1 MKKYYLVYL
10 SLLVLSIGCSTA
22 NKTKSSSTTELKLS
36 DVVYGAN
43 PRNIMDIYL
52 PANRNQTT
60 PFALLIHGGGWVGYG
75 KENIREYQD
84 TLLANGI
91 AVASMNHRYAND
103 STIHYPQM
111 LEDVDNA
118 LNYCIAHAKEWNT
131 RNDRFVMTGVSSG
144 GHLALLYGF
153 TSTNKINAIVEF
165 AAPTNLADTALLNY
179 AVKTNLI
186 DLIQKMTGK
195 KYKEGKPL
203 DPSFA
208 LSSPI
213 NHIKNI
219 PVLIVQGKADRVV
232 PYSQSLQLNQALEEK
247 GIVHKL
253 VTIPNAEHDLNL
265 TDPATKKLVYGE
277 AVKWILKY
285 GK

>member
-1 MKKYYLVYL
+1 MKHSFFLFL
-10 SLLVLSIGCSTA
+10 SFLVLSVGCNTT
-22 NKTKSSSTTELKLS
+22 NKPTTGSKTELKLS
-36 DVVYGAN
+36 DVAYGTN
-43 PRNIMDIYL
+43 PRNIMDVYL
-52 PANRNQTT
+52 PANRNNTT
-60 PFALLIHGGGWVGYG
+60 PFAILIHGGGWVGYG
-75 KENIREYQD
+75 KEYIREYQD
-84 TLLANGI
+84 SLLANGI

-103 STIHYPQM
+103 STIHYTQM

-131 RNDRFVMTGVSSG
+131 RKDYFVMTGVSSG

-153 TSTNKINAIVEF
+153 TSPKKINAIVEF
-165 AAPTNLADTALLNY
+165 CAPTNLADTALLNY

-195 KYKEGKPL
+195 KYAEGKPL
-203 DPSFA
+203 DPAFA

-219 PVLIVQGKADRVV
+219 PVLIVQGNADLVV
-232 PYSQSLQLNQALEEK
+232 PYSQSVQLNQALEEK

-253 VTIPNAEHDLNL
+253 VTIPNAGHDLNL
-265 TDPATKKLVYGE
+265 TDPATRTLVYGE